1 MKMKAKNTQNNNEME
16 AMNMNDKYEALL
28 EEALK
33 VYEIPLQWVFA
44 SRVDRGKDTV
54 IIVTHGGKKVIHKR
68 GEAAKFKLK
77 YEEIS
82 GFLPK
87 KEMFFSDRL
96 NQGIT
101 KEELRK
107 R

>member
-1 MKMKAKNTQNNNEME
+1 MDDKDKA
-16 AMNMNDKYEALL
+16 LI

-33 VYEIPLQWVFA
+33 VYEIPQQWVFA
-44 SRVDRGKDTV
+44 SRVDKVRDAAV
-54 IIVTHGGKKVIHKR
+54 IVTWGGKKVIHKQ
-68 GEAAKFKLK
+68 GEEAKFKLTMV
-77 YEEIS
+77 EIS

-87 KEMFFSDRL
+87 EEMFWSDRL

-101 KEELRK
+101 KEDLRK

>member
-1 MKMKAKNTQNNNEME
+1 MDDKDKA
-16 AMNMNDKYEALL
+16 LI

-33 VYEIPLQWVFA
+33 VYEIPPQWVFA
-44 SRVDRGKDTV
+44 SRVDKVRDAAV
-54 IIVTHGGKKVIHKR
+54 IVTYGGRKVIHKL
-68 GEAAKFKLK
+68 GEAAKVKLTMV
-77 YEEIS
+77 EIS

-87 KEMFFSDRL
+87 EEMFWSDRL

-101 KEELRK
+101 KDELRK

>member
-1 MKMKAKNTQNNNEME
+1 MEEKDKA
-16 AMNMNDKYEALL
+16 LI

-33 VYEIPLQWVFA
+33 VYEIPPQWVLA
-44 SRVDRGKDTV
+44 SHVNRVENVAT
-54 IIVTHGGKKVIHKR
+54 IVTYGGKKVIHKQ
-68 GEAAKFKLK
+68 GEAAKVKLTMV
-77 YEEIS
+77 EIS

-87 KEMFFSDRL
+87 EEMFWSDRL
-96 NQGIT
+96 NQRIT

>member
-1 MKMKAKNTQNNNEME
+1 MKAKKTQNNSDME
-16 AMNMNDKYEALL
+16 AMNMDDKDKTLI

-33 VYEIPLQWVFA
+33 VYEIPPQWVFA
-44 SRVDRGKDTV
+44 SRVDREKDMA
-54 IIVTHGGKKVIHKR
+54 IIVTYGGKKVIHKR
-68 GEAAKFKLK
+68 GEAAKRKLS
-77 YEEIS
+77 EVEIS

-87 KEMFFSDRL
+87 REMFWSDRL

-101 KEELRK
+101 IEELKK

>member
-1 MKMKAKNTQNNNEME
+1 MKAKQIQNNSKME
-16 AMNMNDKYEALL
+16 AMNMDDKDKALI

-33 VYEIPLQWVFA
+33 VYEIPPQWVFA
-44 SRVDRGKDTV
+44 SRVDKIRDAAV
-54 IIVTHGGKKVIHKR
+54 IITNGGKKVIHKQ
-68 GEAAKFKLK
+68 GEAAKFKLS
-77 YEEIS
+77 ETEIS

-87 KEMFFSDRL
+87 AEMFWSDRL